1 MKKCPF
7 CAEDIQDAA
16 VVCRFCNRSLS
27 ADIPSVAPVTSAPQQ
42 TWSPGVAAVLSFVI
56 PGLGQIYKGQIPR
69 GLVFLLVTV
78 IGYVMLIVP
87 GVIIHIFVI
96 FDAYN
101 SSRSRTLP
109 RHSNQ

>member
-7 CAEDIQDAA
+7 CAEDIQDVAI
-16 VVCRFCNRSLS
+16 VCRFCDRSLS
-27 ADIPSVAPVTSAPQQ
+27 AEGPNSSPTDTVRQQ

-78 IGYVMLIVP
+78 AGYAMLKLSDVP
-87 GVIIHIFVI
+87 AGTKPC
-96 FDAYN
+96 
-101 SSRSRTLP
+101 SLCKPPTR
-109 RHSNQ
+109 